1 MRRSGKAG
9 IWAIATG
16 LLCIGAIPASAM
28 WLQGQWVN
36 GRPNIDSG
44 DMLFEGCLRPGVES
58 SCKVIDGTSSMQRTD
73 GQGRPVGQP
82 MVNTYAV
89 VAASPMP
96 AYDRRLVVLARPS
109 KGRARICGGEAVEI
123 KNWYYKDG
131 PPCPERDSSPFD
143 G

>member
-9 IWAIATG
+9 LWAVAIG
-16 LLCIGAIPASAM
+16 MLGIGAIPASAM
-28 WLQGQWVN
+28 WLQGPWVN
-36 GRPNIDSG
+36 GRPDIDTG
-44 DMLFEGCLRPGVES
+44 DMLFEGCMRPGVES
-58 SCKVIDGTSSMQRTD
+58 SCKVISASSQRTD
-73 GQGRPVGQP
+73 MQGRPVGEP
-82 MVNTYAV
+82 AVSTYAV

-131 PPCPERDSSPFD
+131 PPCPPRDWSPFD